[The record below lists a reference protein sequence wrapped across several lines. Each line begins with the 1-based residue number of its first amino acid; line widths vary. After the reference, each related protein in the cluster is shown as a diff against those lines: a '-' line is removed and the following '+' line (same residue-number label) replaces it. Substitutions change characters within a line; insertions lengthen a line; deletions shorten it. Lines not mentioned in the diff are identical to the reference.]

1 MDKSGISDK
10 EIEEAF
16 NSYYGLLHRYAYT
29 MLRDNEKASD
39 IVQQVFVRICNRKEL
54 IRIDYS
60 LKTYLYKS
68 VHNNCL
74 NALTRDMK
82 FEPLNLQHP
91 PTQGTGS
98 SEYLEAK
105 ELRKSIGVSIEKL
118 PPQCKQVFLLSRDD
132 GKTYNQIAAD
142 LNISIKT
149 VEAHISKALR
159 FLKEDLEELIHV

>member
-1 MDKSGISDK
+1 LDNLGISDK
-10 EIEEAF
+10 EIETAF

-29 MLRDNEKASD
+29 ILRDNEKASD

-54 IRIDYS
+54 IQIDYS

-74 NALTRDMK
+74 NALNRDRK
-82 FEPLNLQHP
+82 FEPLNTMHP
-91 PTQGTGS
+91 TAQGTGT

-105 ELRKSIGVSIEKL
+105 ELQKSIGISIEKL
-118 PPQCKQVFLLSRDD
+118 SPQCKQVFLLSRDE

-142 LNISIKT
+142 LNISVKT